1 MFTGN
6 GKMESDQREHISA
19 VINYFWGD
27 GTTSPESVNQ
37 GMATIAYEALEEAQS
52 CSAAMDLVPR
62 PVSGRP
68 GGKYIIKQV
77 AKIGKQIASGDT
89 QIYETCRNR
98 VAINFRTQMEMA
110 KQGL

>member
-77 AKIGKQIASGDT
+77 AKIGKRIASGDT

>member
-1 MFTGN
+1 MISGN
-6 GKMESDQREHISA
+6 ETMNSDQREHISA
-19 VINYFWGD
+19 VINFFWGE

-37 GMATIAYEALEEAQS
+37 GMTIIAYEALEAAQS

-68 GGKYIIKQV
+68 GSTYIIKQV
-77 AKIGKQIASGDT
+77 AKIGKRIVSGDT
-89 QIYETCRNR
+89 QIYETCRQR
-98 VAINFRTQMEMA
+98 VAINFRNQMEMA